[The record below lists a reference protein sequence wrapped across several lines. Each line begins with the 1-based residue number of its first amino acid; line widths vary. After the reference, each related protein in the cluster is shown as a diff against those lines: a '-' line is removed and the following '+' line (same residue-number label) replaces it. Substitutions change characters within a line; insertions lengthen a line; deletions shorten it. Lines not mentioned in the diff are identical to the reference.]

1 MESNQKSVNE
11 NIIKTKQMKLEVEKT
26 AILFIE
32 YQNEFLS
39 DGGKLSKD
47 IIEKSSLVANS
58 ADLANKAR
66 EMGVKIIHV
75 AFFSTADSEDCKS
88 TCKEIDTTQGPLGGI
103 KAAGYFK
110 EDWNIKF
117 IDAMKPKAGDIVMHK
132 HRLDTFQNTNVKEI
146 LDKHGIQTLAVAGL
160 LTHAC
165 VESTIRSAYDK
176 DYQVV
181 GLVDCTA
188 TNIKGYKDFVI
199 KNTWPLFCEPM
210 TKDQFLTS
218 MERQDSEKIE
228 GVNKDVKA
236 KESKSLTLNV
246 GLSDANE
253 VVENTKVT
261 VQEHT
266 IVVDGSE
273 LSERKELEFVV
284 DGNSEGQSTIK
295 HTRKIDGQQYTVIEK
310 RENGQF
316 KSTETITMMTP
327 DELTAFKEKWRI
339 MWHPEMTE
347 DEILDLVD
355 QEGHTSGEP
364 EVQTEA
370 TPKTQLPQAREESRK
385 EAKPDKK
392 KKVFWCCC

>member
-11 NIIKTKQMKLEVEKT
+11 DTIKTKQMKLEVEKT

-117 IDAMKPKAGDIVMHK
+117 IDAIDAMKPKAGDIVMHK
-132 HRLDTFQNTNVKEI
+132 HRLDTFQNTNLKEL

-188 TNIKGYKDFVI
+188 TNIKGYKDFVM

-218 MERQDSEKIE
+218 MEHQDSEKIE

-253 VVENTKVT
+253 VVENTKLT

-295 HTRKIDGQQYTVIEK
+295 HTRKIDGQVADEQVTSEKKQVTEELNYSNAEVDAVYDCEVIK
-310 RENGQF
+310 QPIT
-316 KSTETITMMTP
+316 STPSLPKLVIFEPP
-327 DELTAFKEKWRI
+327 DDE
-339 MWHPEMTE
+339 E
-347 DEILDLVD
+347 DEESNEMEAHYGTRN
-355 QEGHTSGEP
+355 EGFY
-364 EVQTEA
+364 VL
-370 TPKTQLPQAREESRK
+370 PKCK
-385 EAKPDKK
+385 
-392 KKVFWCCC
+392 

>member
-11 NIIKTKQMKLEVEKT
+11 DTIKTKQMKLEVEKT

-132 HRLDTFQNTNVKEI
+132 HRLDTFQNTNLKEL

-188 TNIKGYKDFVI
+188 TNIKGYKDFVM

-284 DGNSEGQSTIK
+284 DGNSEGQRSSIF
-295 HTRKIDGQQYTVIEK
+295 RDLQILSNSNEK
-310 RENGQF
+310 RSGVCWR
-316 KSTETITMMTP
+316 KTMIPTKPSDVLSVWSTLSARGIVQEEPKDDQTREKVCHCIVVSDVAPTMSS
-327 DELTAFKEKWRI
+327 KRI
-339 MWHPEMTE
+339 
-347 DEILDLVD
+347 IV
-355 QEGHTSGEP
+355 
-364 EVQTEA
+364 
-370 TPKTQLPQAREESRK
+370 KFSR
-385 EAKPDKK
+385 
-392 KKVFWCCC
+392 

>member
-11 NIIKTKQMKLEVEKT
+11 ATIKTKQMKLEVEKT

-132 HRLDTFQNTNVKEI
+132 HRLDTFQNTNLKEI
-146 LDKHGIQTLAVAGL
+146 LDKNGIQTLAVAGL

-188 TNIKGYKDFVI
+188 TNIKGYKDFVM

-218 MERQDSEKIE
+218 MER
-228 GVNKDVKA
+228 
-236 KESKSLTLNV
+236 L
-246 GLSDANE
+246 
-253 VVENTKVT
+253 
-261 VQEHT
+261 
-266 IVVDGSE
+266 
-273 LSERKELEFVV
+273 
-284 DGNSEGQSTIK
+284 
-295 HTRKIDGQQYTVIEK
+295 
-310 RENGQF
+310 
-316 KSTETITMMTP
+316 
-327 DELTAFKEKWRI
+327 
-339 MWHPEMTE
+339 
-347 DEILDLVD
+347 
-355 QEGHTSGEP
+355 
-364 EVQTEA
+364 
-370 TPKTQLPQAREESRK
+370 
-385 EAKPDKK
+385 
-392 KKVFWCCC
+392 